1 VNHHRLF
8 AQGSRTLT
16 RTPSPG
22 TPEEGWGEGLLRNA
36 TEDPHPGPLPEYRER
51 GKRAPR
57 SRVRA
62 PYLFALAAVLLAT
75 LTACVD
81 QHKEV
86 QTYRNVVDAGLPRPK
101 SYQPGEPLSLARAMA
116 LANEDY
122 EQIGLQGE
130 NYLQALIAK
139 NRAVAAFLPTVSFQP
154 QFTIE
159 QPALNGVAAGSTP
172 QATATSNGFVIRGDT
187 WQQFQAPVAGA
198 MSFSFVSY
206 PNVQSAEQTI
216 VQQRQLLLDTQ
227 ATVLLSVA
235 QTYYQV
241 LLSEKQVSVLENSL
255 KLQQARLVD
264 VQGRFQNHLALALE
278 VSQTRAQVA
287 STEASLTQ
295 ARNDVRD
302 GRHMLAF
309 LVGVPEIDGPLIDEV
324 VLPRN
329 LPSVDEFRAY
339 AAAHRQDLLGAEA
352 AVRAAKYSVDA
363 AIAQYYPSVSL
374 NVAGF
379 LYREYFSQASKW
391 DAILIANL
399 PIFSA
404 GIIEADVR
412 DAWSKLRQAALYQ
425 AELRRQID
433 RDVQVAFDGLVTAQ
447 RELASLDQEV
457 QAASDAL
464 DQSEQLLKNQ
474 LAIPLD
480 VLTAQDTLLTAQ
492 LNYASENIS
501 RTIFYLDLLRITGQ
515 LDPTSPQ
522 RWGGKSD
529 LMQRSTLNTQHST
542 SK

>member
-1 VNHHRLF
+1 MIHHRLF
-8 AQGSRTLT
+8 AS
-16 RTPSPG
+16 
-22 TPEEGWGEGLLRNA
+22 
-36 TEDPHPGPLPEYRER
+36 
-51 GKRAPR
+51 
-57 SRVRA
+57 
-62 PYLFALAAVLLAT
+62 AAVLLAT

-86 QTYRNVVDAGLPRPK
+86 QTYRNVVDAHLSRPK

-139 NRAVAAFLPTVSFQP
+139 NRAVAAFLPTVSLQP
-154 QFTIE
+154 EFTIE
-159 QPALNGVAAGSTP
+159 QPALNGVAAGSSP
-172 QATATSNGFVIRGDT
+172 QATATSNGFLIRGDT

-198 MSFSFVSY
+198 MNFSFVSY

-235 QTYYQV
+235 QTYYQI

-295 ARNDVRD
+295 ARNDVRA

-309 LVGVPEIDGPLIDEV
+309 LVGVPEIDGPLQDEL
-324 VLPRN
+324 VLPGN

-379 LYREYFSQASKW
+379 LYREYFSEASKW
-391 DAILIANL
+391 DAILIGNL

-425 AELRRQID
+425 SELRRQID
-433 RDVQVAFDGLVTAQ
+433 RDVQVTFDSLITAQ
-447 RELASLDQEV
+447 NELASLDQEV

-501 RTIFYLDLLRITGQ
+501 RTIFYLNLLRITGQ
-515 LDPTSPQ
+515 LDPTSPE
-522 RWGGKSD
+522 RWRAATRPAHAATRPAALAHRLLPSG
-529 LMQRSTLNTQHST
+529 
-542 SK
+542 